1 MTDGPVTTSGE
12 VRAYSGGDEGS
23 GGEGGRVAGRGV
35 EGSDVEGRLVDLEG
49 ERFYRIGHYDLM
61 DPFFMSVVSDSDH
74 WMFLSST
81 GALTAGRRDPDNALF
96 PYYTDD
102 RIHDASETTG
112 AVSLVRVVRDG
123 RTMLWEPFSTRQQ
136 GLYRTERALYKSV
149 YGNRVLFEETNHDL
163 DLVFRYSWSNSDA
176 YGFVRQSEIRNTSH
190 TSVWVEFLDG
200 IRNVLPSGVSRRFQ
214 LEFSTLVDG
223 YKRTETAEDTGL
235 ALYRLSSIPVDTAE
249 PSEALRVNV
258 AWTTGLA
265 SAAGPVS
272 TTVLLSEIQLDAF
285 RAGATVAAETD
296 IRGRRG
302 AYLISAS
309 LELPAGESADWLIVA
324 EVELD
329 ASRVRALMR
338 DVATIGVKARVLGD
352 VARGTANLVRIVGET
367 DGLQS
372 TADEPSVWRHFA
384 NTLFNAMRGGIP
396 DHGYVVSRDDLRAY
410 LSKTNAP
417 VDARH
422 AAFLEALPA
431 SLSRDELIE
440 QVAAVGDID
449 LERLAAEY
457 LPLSFSR
464 RHGDPSRPWNSFSI
478 RLKDAQGQPTLNY
491 QGNWRDIFQNWEAL
505 ALSYPDFV
513 EAMLFKFADSSTIDG
528 YNPYRVLREGYE
540 WEELDVED
548 DWANIGYW
556 GDHQVIYLLRLL
568 EVADRYRPGSLTP
581 LLTRKVFT
589 FADVP
594 YRIRPYEDLLRDPR
608 DTIDFDDDVNAAA
621 LERAARIGSDGK
633 AVLSADGD
641 LLRANLTEK
650 LLIVALSKLSNFVP
664 GGGIWM
670 NTQRPEWNDANNAL
684 VGNGVSMVT
693 LYYVRRY
700 LNFLDEQCAASGLD
714 EVEIS
719 ASVAQFVRVVA
730 KAFDDHADLA
740 KGAISDRDRKALLD
754 RLGAAGS
761 AYRATA
767 YDPPSRGAGATVA
780 MSEIRGFIEGALRH
794 ADHTIAI
801 NRRDDGLYHS
811 YNIMLVS
818 NDGIAVRHLTEMLE
832 GQVAVLSCGLL
843 EAGEVADLLDALRA
857 SELYRADQNSY
868 ILYPDHELPH
878 FLEKNTLSADDV
890 ASSETLTA
898 MLERG
903 DTRIVASDVDGG
915 VHFNAEFRNASYLQ
929 EALTALGEADGV
941 ALDADERARIVDLYE
956 AVFSHASFTGRS
968 GTFYKYEG
976 LGSIYWHMV
985 SKLLLAVGEVRLS
998 ALEAGVDAAVIARL
1012 DRHYSQIR
1020 EGIGVHKSPAE
1031 YGAVP
1036 TDPYSHT
1043 PSFSGVQQPGMTGQ
1057 VKEDLITRASEMGV
1071 VVAEGAI
1078 RFEPRIVRAEEFLD
1092 ASSTLT
1098 YIGLDGAPQ
1107 SLALDAG
1114 TMGFTL
1120 CQVPV
1125 VLHRGGTSGIEVACG
1140 GETDRVEGLS
1150 LGRADSSAIF
1160 DRTGRI
1166 SRLDVSLGLAD

>member
-1 MTDGPVTTSGE
+1 MKDELATN
-12 VRAYSGGDEGS
+12 GGAADA
-23 GGEGGRVAGRGV
+23 RQD
-35 EGSDVEGRLVDLEG
+35 DVDGRLVDLAG
-49 ERFYRIGHYDLM
+49 ERYYRIGHYDRM

-81 GALTAGRRDPDNALF
+81 GGLTAGRREPDNALF

-112 AVSLVRVVRDG
+112 SVSLLRVIRDG
-123 RTMLWEPFSTRQQ
+123 QTMLWEPFSARQQ
-136 GLYRTERALYKSV
+136 GAYRTERALYKSV

-163 DLVFRYSWSNSDA
+163 GLVFRYSWSNSEA
-176 YGFVRQSEIRNTSH
+176 YGFVRHAELHNISDTGASDAPVTVEI
-190 TSVWVEFLDG
+190 LDG
-200 IRNVLPSGVSRRFQ
+200 IRNVLPSGISRRFQ

-223 YKRTETAEDTGL
+223 YKRTETAEGTGL
-235 ALYRLSSIPVDTAE
+235 ALYRLSSVPVDTAE

-258 AWTTGLA
+258 AWTAGLE
-265 SAAGPVS
+265 SPM
-272 TTVLLSEIQLDAF
+272 VLLSEIQCDAF
-285 RAGATVAAETD
+285 REGAAVTAETD

-302 AYLISAS
+302 AYLVSAS
-309 LELPAGESADWLIVA
+309 LNLAPGESSDWLVVA
-324 EVELD
+324 EVEQD

-338 DVATIGVKARVLGD
+338 DVAAPGVKDRVLAD
-352 VARGTANLVRIVGET
+352 VASGTARLVRIVGET
-367 DGLQS
+367 DGLQA
-372 TADEPSVWRHFA
+372 TADQPSVWRHFA

-396 DHGYVVSRDDLRAY
+396 DHGYLVSRDDVRAY
-410 LSKTNAP
+410 LAKTNSP
-417 VDARH
+417 VGARH
-422 AAFLEALPA
+422 ADFLDALPA
-431 SLSRDELIE
+431 SLLRDDLMER
-440 QVAAVGDID
+440 VAAVGDID

-478 RLKDAQGQPTLNY
+478 RLKDDSGKPMLNY

-513 EAMLFKFADSSTIDG
+513 EAMLFKFADSSTLDG

-540 WEELDVED
+540 WEMLDVED

-568 EVADRYRPGSLTP
+568 EVADRHRPGSLIP

-608 DTIDFDDDVNAAA
+608 DTIDFDQSVNDAA
-621 LERAARIGSDGK
+621 LERTGRIGSDGK
-633 AVLSADGD
+633 AVLGADGE
-641 LLRANLTEK
+641 LLRANLAEK

-693 LYYVRRY
+693 LCYVRRY
-700 LNFLDEQCAASGLD
+700 LQFLDDQFVAAGLDGVEVSAPVDVFLRAVAAAFADHAGLASGT
-714 EVEIS
+714 
-719 ASVAQFVRVVA
+719 
-730 KAFDDHADLA
+730 
-740 KGAISDRDRKALLD
+740 ISDTDRKALLD
-754 RLGAAGS
+754 SLGAAGT
-761 AYRATA
+761 AYRASVFDAT
-767 YDPPSRGAGATVA
+767 RGGAPTTVA
-780 MSEIRGFIEGALRH
+780 MAEVRAFIEGSLRH
-794 ADHTIAI
+794 ADHTIEI

-811 YNIMLVS
+811 YNIMQVS
-818 NDGIAVRHLTEMLE
+818 GDGITVSHLNEMLE

-843 EAGEVADLLDALRA
+843 DAAEVADLLDALRA
-857 SELYRADQNSY
+857 SALYRADQNSY
-868 ILYPDHELPH
+868 ILYPDRELPH
-878 FLEKNTLSADDV
+878 FLEKNVVPASDV
-890 ASSETLTA
+890 ASSSLLTT

-915 VHFNAEFRNASYLQ
+915 VHFNAAFHNASFLD
-929 EALTALGEADGV
+929 EALTALGDGDYGALV
-941 ALDADERARIVDLYE
+941 AEDHASILDLYE
-956 AVFSHASFTGRS
+956 AVFEHASFTGRS

-985 SKLLLAVGEVRLS
+985 SKLLLAVDEARLS
-998 ALEAGVDAAVIARL
+998 AIQSGASADLVERL
-1012 DRHYSQIR
+1012 QQHYEQIR
-1020 EGIGVHKSPAE
+1020 AGIGVHKSPAE

-1071 VVAEGAI
+1071 VVEGGVI
-1078 RFEPRIVRAEEFLD
+1078 GFEPRIVRTQEFLEEPS
-1092 ASSTLT
+1092 ALT
-1098 YIGLDGAPQ
+1098 YVGLDGD
-1107 SLALDAG
+1107 LETIVLDPG

-1120 CQVPV
+1120 CQVPI
-1125 VLHRGGTSGIEVACG
+1125 VLHRGGKSGIIVTRG
-1140 GETDRVEGLS
+1140 DETEILEGLS
-1150 LGRADSSAIF
+1150 LNQADSAAVF
-1160 DRTGRI
+1160 QRTGLI
-1166 SRLDVSLGLAD
+1166 SRLDVSLGLVD

>member
-1 MTDGPVTTSGE
+1 MTDGITTP
-12 VRAYSGGDEGS
+12 SGGS
-23 GGEGGRVAGRGV
+23 GARND
-35 EGSDVEGRLVDLEG
+35 DVDGRLVDLAG
-49 ERFYRIGHYDLM
+49 ERYYRIGHYDHM

-81 GALTAGRRDPDNALF
+81 GGLTAGRREPDNALF

-102 RIHDASETTG
+102 RIHDAGETTG
-112 AVSLVRVVRDG
+112 AISLLRVTREG
-123 RTMLWEPFSTRQQ
+123 ATALWEPFSTRQQ
-136 GLYRTERALYKSV
+136 GLYGIERALYKSV

-163 DLVFRYSWSNSDA
+163 GLVFRYSWSNSDT
-176 YGFVRQSEIRNTSH
+176 YGFVRQSEMVNISGTAV
-190 TSVWVEFLDG
+190 SVEILDG
-200 IRNVLPSGVSRRFQ
+200 IRNVLPSGVGRRFQ

-223 YKRTETAEDTGL
+223 YKRTETAEGTDL
-235 ALYRLSSIPVDTAE
+235 ALFRLSSVPVDTAE

-258 AWTTGLA
+258 AWTAGLE
-265 SAAGPVS
+265 SAK
-272 TTVLLSEIQLDAF
+272 VLLSEIQCEAF
-285 RAGATVAAETD
+285 RAGAVVAAETD

-302 AYLISAS
+302 AYLVSHTIA
-309 LELPAGESADWLIVA
+309 LAPEASADWLVVA
-324 EVELD
+324 EVEQD
-329 ASRVRALMR
+329 ATRVRALMR
-338 DVATIGVKARVLGD
+338 DLAVPGIKDRVLAD

-396 DHGYVVSRDDLRAY
+396 EHGYVISRDDLRAY

-417 VDARH
+417 VAARH
-422 AAFLEALPA
+422 AAFLDSLPA
-431 SLSRDELIE
+431 SLVRDDLVES
-440 QVAAVGDID
+440 VATVGDID

-464 RHGDPSRPWNSFSI
+464 RHGDPSRPWNTFSI
-478 RLKDAQGQPTLNY
+478 QLKDDQGEPMLNY

-513 EAMLFKFADSSTIDG
+513 EAMLFKFADSSTVDG
-528 YNPYRVLREGYE
+528 HNPYRVLREGFE
-540 WEELDVED
+540 WELLDPDD

-568 EVADRYRPGSLTP
+568 EVAERYRPGSLTP

-608 DTIDFDDDVNAAA
+608 NTIDFDDAVNAAA
-621 LERAARIGSDGK
+621 LERASRIGSDGK
-633 AVLSADGD
+633 AALDADGE

-650 LLIVALSKLSNFVP
+650 LLIVVLSKLSNFVP
-664 GGGIWM
+664 GVGIWM
-670 NTQRPEWNDANNAL
+670 NTMRPEWNDANNAL

-693 LYYVRRY
+693 LSYVRRY
-700 LNFLDEQCAASGLD
+700 LAFLDAQFDSSGLD

-719 ASVAQFVRVVA
+719 APVAEFLRAVTR
-730 KAFDDHADLA
+730 AFEDHADLTE
-740 KGAISDRDRKALLD
+740 GAISDGRRKKLLD
-754 RLGAAGS
+754 QLGAAGT
-761 AYRATA
+761 AYRARA
-767 YDPPSRGAGATVA
+767 YDEAQRGPAATVVV
-780 MSEIRGFIEGALRH
+780 SEIRGFIAAALGH
-794 ADHTIAI
+794 VDHSIAA

-811 YNIMLVS
+811 YNIMLAKPE
-818 NDGIAVRHLTEMLE
+818 GIAVRRLSEMLE

-843 EAGEVADLLDALRA
+843 GTAEIADLLDALRS
-857 SELYRADQNSY
+857 SELFRADQNSY

-878 FLEKNTLSADDV
+878 FLEKNVVPADEVANSAL
-890 ASSETLTA
+890 LTG
-898 MLERG
+898 MIDRG
-903 DTRIVASDVDGG
+903 DTRIVARDVEGG
-915 VHFNAEFRNASYLQ
+915 VHFNAAFRNGGHLD
-929 EALTALGEADGV
+929 EALTALGDGEHGPLTV
-941 ALDADERARIVDLYE
+941 AERARVLDLYE
-956 AVFSHASFTGRS
+956 EVFQHASFTGRS

-985 SKLLLAVGEVRLS
+985 SKLLLAVDE
-998 ALEAGVDAAVIARL
+998 ARL
-1012 DRHYSQIR
+1012 NAIRSGASAADIERLERHYEQIR
-1020 EGIGVHKSPAE
+1020 DGIGVHKSPAE

-1071 VVAEGAI
+1071 VVTVGEI
-1078 RFEPRIVRAEEFLD
+1078 HFEPRIVRSQEFLE
-1092 ASSTLT
+1092 SPSTLNF
-1098 YIGLDGAPQ
+1098 IGLDGEPA

-1125 VLHRGGTSGIEVACG
+1125 VLHRGGTPGIVVTRDGVAG
-1140 GETDRVEGLS
+1140 STEGLS
-1150 LGRADSSAIF
+1150 LDLADSVAIF

-1166 SRLDVSLGLAD
+1166 SRLDVTLGLAD

>member
-1 MTDGPVTTSGE
+1 MTDPLVTTSHVAG
-12 VRAYSGGDEGS
+12 VHRGDA
-23 GGEGGRVAGRGV
+23 EGG
-35 EGSDVEGRLVDLEG
+35 LVDLAG
-49 ERFYRIGHYDLM
+49 ERFYRIGHYDRM
-61 DPFFMSVVSDSDH
+61 PPFFMSVVSDSDH

-81 GALTAGRRDPDNALF
+81 GGLTAGRRDPDNALF

-102 RIHDASETTG
+102 RIQDSSETTG
-112 AVSLVRVVRDG
+112 SVTLLRVTRNG
-123 RTMLWEPFSTRQQ
+123 HTSLWEPFSTRQQ
-136 GLYRTERALYKSV
+136 GLYRVERALFKSV
-149 YGNRVLFEETNHDL
+149 YGNRVLFEESNL
-163 DLVFRYSWSNSDA
+163 DLGVVFRYSWSNSDA
-176 YGFVRQSEIRNTSH
+176 YGFVRQSEILNTAGGDVSIE
-190 TSVWVEFLDG
+190 VLDG
-200 IRNVLPSGVSRRFQ
+200 IRNVLPSGVTRRFQ

-223 YKRTETAEDTGL
+223 YKRTETADGTDL
-235 ALYRLSSIPVDTAE
+235 ALFRLSSIPVDTAE

-265 SAAGPVS
+265 AP
-272 TTVLLSEIQLDAF
+272 TILLSEIQLDAF
-285 RAGATVAAETD
+285 RSGATVTAETD

-302 AYLISAS
+302 AYLVSAS
-309 LELPAGESADWLIVA
+309 FDLASTEKAEWLLVA

-329 ASRVRALMR
+329 ASKVRALMR
-338 DVATIGVKARVLGD
+338 DVAAPGVGTRVRDD

-367 DGLQS
+367 DGLQA

-396 DHGYVVSRDDLRAY
+396 DEGYVVSRDDLRAY
-410 LSKTNAP
+410 LAKTNAP
-417 VDARH
+417 VGARH
-422 AAFLEALPA
+422 EAFLDSLPA
-431 SLSRDELIE
+431 TLVRDDLVAR
-440 QVAAVGDID
+440 VAAVGDID

-478 RLKDAQGQPTLNY
+478 RLKDDQGRPMLNY

-513 EAMLFKFADSSTIDG
+513 EAMLFKFADSSTVDG

-540 WEELDVED
+540 WEVLDVAD

-568 EVADRYRPGSLTP
+568 ELADRYRPGSVAP

-608 DTIDFDDDVNAAA
+608 DTIDFDVAVHDAAM
-621 LERAARIGSDGK
+621 ERAAAIGSDGK
-633 AVLSADGD
+633 AALGPDGD

-650 LLIVALSKLSNFVP
+650 LLVVALSKLSNFVP

-693 LYYVRRY
+693 LCYLRRY
-700 LNFLDEQCAASGLD
+700 LSFLDAQLVTSGLD
-714 EVEIS
+714 EVEVS
-719 ASVAQFVRVVA
+719 AEVAEFARAVA
-730 KAFDDHADLA
+730 KAFESSVEVASGGAAD
-740 KGAISDRDRKALLD
+740 GARKALLD
-754 RLGAAGS
+754 LLGQAGTT
-761 AYRATA
+761 YRARA
-767 YDPPSRGAGATVA
+767 YDSQSRGAAATVPVP
-780 MSEIRGFIEGALRH
+780 EIRALIEGALRH
-794 ADHTIAI
+794 ADHTINS
-801 NRRDDGLYHS
+801 NRREDGLYHS
-811 YNIMLVS
+811 YNIM
-818 NDGIAVRHLTEMLE
+818 IASAQGVEVRHLKVMLE

-843 EAGEVADLLDALRA
+843 GAAEVADLLDALRA
-857 SELYRADQNSY
+857 SELYREDQNSY
-868 ILYPDHELPH
+868 TLYPDHELPH
-878 FLEKNTLSADDV
+878 FLDKNTLSDDDV
-890 ASSETLTA
+890 AGSAFLSE

-903 DTRIVASDVDGG
+903 DHRIVVADVDGG
-915 VHFNAEFRNASYLQ
+915 VHFNAAFRNENYLD
-929 EALTALGEADGV
+929 EALAKLGENDSPSSQEH
-941 ALDADERARIVDLYE
+941 ALILDLYE
-956 AVFSHASFTGRS
+956 RVFEHASFTGRS

-985 SKLLLAVGEVRLS
+985 SKLLLAVDEARAS
-998 ALEAGVDAAVIARL
+998 AIGAGAEADVVARL
-1012 DRHYSQIR
+1012 ARHYEDIR
-1020 EGIGVHKSPAE
+1020 DGIGVHKSPAE

-1071 VVAEGAI
+1071 VVAAGSI
-1078 RFEPRIVRAEEFLD
+1078 RFEPRIVRAQEFL
-1092 ASSTLT
+1092 AAPSTLT
-1098 YIGLDGAPQ
+1098 SIGLDGCQ
-1107 SLALDAG
+1107 HVTALDAG
-1114 TMGFTL
+1114 SMGFTL

-1125 VLHRGGTSGIEVACG
+1125 VLHRGGPAGILVTRGAG
-1140 GETDRVEGLS
+1140 TETIHGLELS
-1150 LGRADSSAIF
+1150 AADSSAIF
-1160 DRTGRI
+1160 DRTGQI

>member
-1 MTDGPVTTSGE
+1 MKDELATTLNSEIAPNGE
-12 VRAYSGGDEGS
+12 VDGS
-23 GGEGGRVAGRGV
+23 
-35 EGSDVEGRLVDLEG
+35 LVFLAG
-49 ERFYRIGHYDLM
+49 ERYYRIGHYDRM

-74 WMFLSST
+74 WMFLST
-81 GALTAGRRDPDNALF
+81 NGGLTAGRRDPDNALF

-102 RIHDASETTG
+102 RIHDSSETTG
-112 AVSLVRVVRDG
+112 SISMVRATRDG
-123 RTMLWEPFSTRQQ
+123 RISLWEPFTTRQE

-163 DLVFRYSWSNSDA
+163 GLVFRYSWSNSDA
-176 YGFVRQSEIRNTSH
+176 YGFVRQSEVRNVSD
-190 TSVWVEFLDG
+190 SAVDIEVLDG

-223 YKRTETAEDTGL
+223 YKRTETAEDTSL
-235 ALYRLSSIPVDTAE
+235 ALYRLSSIPTDTAV

-258 AWTTGLA
+258 AWATGLD
-265 SAAGPVS
+265 SA
-272 TTVLLSEIQLDAF
+272 TVLLSEIQCDAF
-285 RAGATVAAETD
+285 RAGAAVTAEAD

-302 AYLISAS
+302 AYLVSAS
-309 LELPAGESADWLIVA
+309 FALAAGETVDWLVVA
-324 EVELD
+324 EVEQD
-329 ASRVRALMR
+329 ASGVRALMR
-338 DVATIGVKARVLGD
+338 DVAVPGIKDRVLAD
-352 VARGTANLVRIVGET
+352 VASGTAKLVRIVGET
-367 DGLQS
+367 DGLQA

-384 NTLFNAMRGGIP
+384 NTLFNAMRGGLP
-396 DHGYVVSRDDLRAY
+396 DHGYLVSRDDLRAY
-410 LSKTNAP
+410 LAKTNAP
-417 VDARH
+417 VGARH
-422 AAFLEALPA
+422 ADFLDALPA
-431 SLSRDELIE
+431 TLLRSDLVER
-440 QVAAVGDID
+440 VAAVGDVD

-478 RLKDAQGQPTLNY
+478 RLKDDQGLPMLNY

-540 WEELDVED
+540 WEMLDVDD

-568 EVADRYRPGSLTP
+568 EVADRHRPGSLVP

-608 DTIDFDDDVNAAA
+608 DTIDFDQAVNDAAM
-621 LERAARIGSDGK
+621 ERAGRIGSDGK
-633 AVLSADGD
+633 AVVDADGA
-641 LLRANLTEK
+641 LLRANLAEK

-693 LYYVRRY
+693 LCYLRRY
-700 LNFLDEQCAASGLD
+700 LAFVDEQFAHSALE
-714 EVEIS
+714 EVEMS
-719 ASVAQFVRVVA
+719 ASVAASMRA
-730 KAFDDHADLA
+730 IAAAFDDHSDLA
-740 KGAISDRDRKALLD
+740 SGAVSDGDRKTLLD
-754 RLGAAGS
+754 RLGAAGT
-761 AYRATA
+761 AYRASA
-767 YDPPSRGAGATVA
+767 YDQTSRGVSTTV
-780 MSEIRGFIEGALRH
+780 SIGEIRAFIEGSLHH
-794 ADHTIAI
+794 ADNTIAT

-811 YNIMLVS
+811 YNIIRVS
-818 NDGIAVRHLTEMLE
+818 DDAVAVKHLSEMLE

-843 EAGEVADLLDALRA
+843 GATEVADLLDALRTSA
-857 SELYRADQNSY
+857 LYRADQNSY
-868 ILYPDHELPH
+868 ILYPDRELPH
-878 FLEKNTLSADDV
+878 FLEKNLISDDDAAASGLLS
-890 ASSETLTA
+890 A
-898 MLERG
+898 MLEKG
-903 DTRIVASDVDGG
+903 DTRIVARDVDGG
-915 VHFNAEFRNASYLQ
+915 IHFNPAFRNAAYVG
-929 EALTALGEADGV
+929 EALTALGEGEYGSLVAD
-941 ALDADERARIVDLYE
+941 DRARILDTYE
-956 AVFSHASFTGRS
+956 AVFEHASFTGRS

-985 SKLLLAVGEVRLS
+985 SKLLLAVD
-998 ALEAGVDAAVIARL
+998 EARQRAIQTGASAAVVERL
-1012 DRHYSQIR
+1012 ERHYDQIR
-1020 EGIGVHKSPAE
+1020 DGIGVHKSPAE

-1071 VVAEGAI
+1071 VVEDGAV
-1078 RFEPRIVRAEEFLD
+1078 RFEPRLVRAQEFLD
-1092 ASSTLT
+1092 APAVLT
-1098 YIGLDGAPQ
+1098 YVGLDGEFADV
-1107 SLALDAG
+1107 ALQAG

-1125 VLHRGGTSGIEVACG
+1125 VLHRDGTAGIVVTRGDEQN
-1140 GETDRVEGLS
+1140 RVEGLG
-1150 LGRADSSAIF
+1150 LDLTDSAEMF
-1160 DRTGRI
+1160 QRTGSI
-1166 SRLDVSLGLAD
+1166 SRLDVFLGLAG

>member
-1 MTDGPVTTSGE
+1 MTDGLVTTSDEEGA
-12 VRAYSGGDEGS
+12 RGD
-23 GGEGGRVAGRGV
+23 
-35 EGSDVEGRLVDLEG
+35 DVEGRLVDLAG
-49 ERFYRIGHYDLM
+49 ERFYRIGHYDRM
-61 DPFFMSVVSDSDH
+61 SPFFMSVVSDSDH
-74 WMFLSST
+74 WMFLSSN
-81 GALTAGRRDPDNALF
+81 GGLTAGRRDPDNALF

-112 AVSLVRVVRDG
+112 SISVLRVTRGG

-136 GLYRTERALYKSV
+136 GLYRSERALYKSV

-163 DLVFRYSWSNSDA
+163 GLVFRYSWSNSDA
-176 YGFVRQSEIRNTSH
+176 YGFVRQSEILNTAK
-190 TSVWVEFLDG
+190 TDASVELLDG
-200 IRNVLPSGVSRRFQ
+200 IRNILPSGISRRFQ

-223 YKRTETAEDTGL
+223 YKRTETADGTDL

-265 SAAGPVS
+265 SAK
-272 TTVLLSEIQLDAF
+272 VLLSEIQVDAF
-285 RAGATVAAETD
+285 RQGASVTAETD

-302 AYLISAS
+302 AYLVSGS
-309 LELPAGESADWLIVA
+309 LELAPGESADWLVVA

-329 ASRVRALMR
+329 ASRVRSLMR
-338 DVATIGVKARVLGD
+338 DVAAPGVKDRVLAD
-352 VARGTANLVRIVGET
+352 VKRGTANLVRIVGET
-367 DGLQS
+367 DGLQA

-396 DHGYVVSRDDLRAY
+396 AHGYVVSRDDLRAY
-410 LSKTNAP
+410 LAKTNAP
-417 VDARH
+417 VGVRH
-422 AAFLEALPA
+422 TGFLDALPA
-431 SLSRDELIE
+431 SLTRDDLMER
-440 QVAAVGDID
+440 VAGVGDVD

-478 RLKDAQGQPTLNY
+478 RLKDAQGQPMLNY

-513 EAMLFKFADSSTIDG
+513 EAMLFKFADSSTVDG

-540 WEELDVED
+540 WEVMNPADE
-548 DWANIGYW
+548 WSNIGYW

-594 YRIRPYEDLLRDPR
+594 YRILPYEDLLRDPR
-608 DTIDFDDDVNAAA
+608 DTIDFDQAVNDAAMA
-621 LERAARIGSDGK
+621 RAERIGSDGK
-633 AVLSADGD
+633 AVLGADGD

-693 LYYVRRY
+693 LCHLRRY
-700 LNFLDEQCAASGLD
+700 LAFLDEQFAASGLD

-719 ASVAQFVRVVA
+719 APVARFLRAVA
-730 KAFDDHADLA
+730 AAFEDHADLA
-740 KGAISDRDRKALLD
+740 NGSHAAGAISDGGRKALLD
-754 RLGAAGS
+754 RLGAAGT
-761 AYRATA
+761 AHRASA
-767 YDPPSRGAGATVA
+767 YDPASRGVDAMVA
-780 MSEIRGFIEGALRH
+780 VVEIRGFIEVALRH
-794 ADHTIAI
+794 ADHTIAT
-801 NRRDDGLYHS
+801 NRREDGLYHS
-811 YNIMLVS
+811 YNIMRVS
-818 NDGIAVRHLTEMLE
+818 DDGIAITHLKEMLE

-843 EAGEVADLLDALRA
+843 KAGEVAELLDALRS

-868 ILYPDHELPH
+868 TLYPDHELPH
-878 FLEKNTLSADDV
+878 FLEKNTLRAEELAASALL
-890 ASSETLTA
+890 SA

-903 DTRIVASDVDGG
+903 DSRIVSRDVDGD
-915 VHFNAEFRNASYLQ
+915 VHFNAAFRNAEFLR
-929 EALTALGEADGV
+929 EALAALGSDGDCDGDGDGEYGSLV
-941 ALDADERARIVDLYE
+941 TEERAQVLDIYE
-956 AVFSHASFTGRS
+956 AVFQHASFTGRS

-985 SKLLLAVGEVRLS
+985 SKLLLAVDE
-998 ALEAGVDAAVIARL
+998 ARL
-1012 DRHYSQIR
+1012 GALQAGAGAAAMERLEVHYGQIR
-1020 EGIGVHKSPAE
+1020 EGIGVHKSPSE

-1057 VKEDLITRASEMGV
+1057 VKEDLITRASEMGI
-1071 VVAEGAI
+1071 VVADGMV
-1078 RFEPRIVRAEEFLD
+1078 RFEPRVVRVEEFLD
-1092 ASSTLT
+1092 APSSLA
-1098 YIGLDGAPQ
+1098 YVGLDGENRTV
-1107 SLALDAG
+1107 ALEAG

-1125 VLHRGGTSGIEVACG
+1125 VLHRGGAAGILVTLG
-1140 GETDRVEGLS
+1140 DDTNSVDGLS
-1150 LGRADSSAIF
+1150 LDRADSAAIF
-1160 DRTGRI
+1160 DRTGLI

>member
-1 MTDGPVTTSGE
+1 MTDVSTTPSGE
-12 VRAYSGGDEGS
+12 SGARDNGVD
-23 GGEGGRVAGRGV
+23 GG
-35 EGSDVEGRLVDLEG
+35 LVDLAG
-49 ERFYRIGHYDLM
+49 ERYYRIGHYDHM

-81 GALTAGRRDPDNALF
+81 GGLTAGRRDPDNTLF

-102 RIHDASETTG
+102 RIHDAAETTG
-112 AVSLVRVVRDG
+112 SVSLLRVTRDD

-136 GLYRTERALYKSV
+136 GLYSTERALYKSV
-149 YGNRVLFEETNHDL
+149 HGNKVLFEETNHDL
-163 DLVFRYSWSNSDA
+163 GLVFRYSWSNSDA
-176 YGFVRQSEIRNTSH
+176 YGFVRRSEIVNTAD
-190 TSVWVEFLDG
+190 TVASVEILDG

-223 YKRTETAEDTGL
+223 YKRTETAEDTDI
-235 ALYRLSSIPVDTAE
+235 ALFRLSSIPVDTAE

-258 AWTTGLA
+258 AWTPGLA
-265 SAAGPVS
+265 SAAGPVP
-272 TTVLLSEIQLDAF
+272 TTVLLSEIQMNAF
-285 RAGATVAAETD
+285 RSGESVTAERD

-302 AYLISAS
+302 AYLISGSIVLA
-309 LELPAGESADWLIVA
+309 AGEQADWIVVA

-329 ASRVRALMR
+329 ASRVRALMK
-338 DVATIGVKARVLGD
+338 DVAAPGIKARVLDD

-367 DGLQS
+367 DGLQA

-396 DHGYVVSRDDLRAY
+396 DHGYVISRDDLRAY
-410 LSKTNAP
+410 LSKTNSP
-417 VDARH
+417 VGARH

-431 SLSRDELIE
+431 SLLRDDLIDR
-440 QVAAVGDID
+440 VAAVGDID

-478 RLKDAQGQPTLNY
+478 RLKGADGQPMLNY

-513 EAMLFKFADSSTIDG
+513 EAMLFKFADSSTVDG

-568 EVADRYRPGSLTP
+568 EVADRYRPGSLIP

-608 DTIDFDDDVNAAA
+608 DTIDFDQHVNDAAM
-621 LERAARIGSDGK
+621 ERAAHIGSDGK
-633 AVLSADGD
+633 AALGADGD

-650 LLIVALSKLSNFVP
+650 LLIVVLSKLSNFVP

-693 LYYVRRY
+693 LDYVRRY
-700 LNFLDEQCAASGLD
+700 LAFLDAQCAASGLKD
-714 EVEIS
+714 VEIS
-719 ASVAQFVRVVA
+719 AAVAEFVRGVA
-730 KAFDDHADLA
+730 KAFDDHVGLA
-740 KGAISDRDRKALLD
+740 QGSISDRDRKALLD
-754 RLGAAGS
+754 ALGAAGT
-761 AYRATA
+761 AYRASA
-767 YDPPSRGAGATVA
+767 YDATSRGAGATVS
-780 MSEIRGFIEGALRH
+780 MSEIRSFIASALRH
-794 ADHTIAI
+794 ADHTIAM
-801 NRRDDGLYHS
+801 NRRTDGLYHS
-811 YNIMLVS
+811 YNIMLAS
-818 NDGIAVRHLTEMLE
+818 DDGVAVRHLTEMLE

-843 EAGEVADLLDALRA
+843 GAEEVADLLDALRS

-878 FLEKNTLSADDV
+878 FLEKNTLSAVDV
-890 ASSETLTA
+890 AGSEVLTA

-903 DTRIVASDVDGG
+903 DTRIIVGDVEGG
-915 VHFNAEFRNASYLQ
+915 VHFNAGFQNASDLG
-929 EALTALGEADGV
+929 EALTALSEGDEG
-941 ALDADERARIVDLYE
+941 ALAAGERARILDVYE

-985 SKLLLAVGEVRLS
+985 SKLLLAVDEARLS
-998 ALEAGVDAAVIARL
+998 AIEKGVDAAVIARL
-1012 DRHYSQIR
+1012 DRHYSDIR

-1043 PSFSGVQQPGMTGQ
+1043 PGFSGVQQPGMTGQ

-1071 VVAEGAI
+1071 VIADGAI

-1092 ASSTLT
+1092 GPATLT
-1098 YIGLDGAPQ
+1098 HVGLDGELDT
-1107 SLALDAG
+1107 LALDAG

-1125 VLHRGGTSGIEVACG
+1125 VLHRGGTPGIVLTRNGAPE
-1140 GETDRVEGLS
+1140 RIEGLR
-1150 LGRADSSAIF
+1150 LGREDSSAIF
-1160 DRTGRI
+1160 DRMGLI
-1166 SRLDVSLGLAD
+1166 SRVDVSLGLAD

>member
-1 MTDGPVTTSGE
+1 MTDGLSSTSG
-12 VRAYSGGDEGS
+12 
-23 GGEGGRVAGRGV
+23 VAGARDV
-35 EGSDVEGRLVDLEG
+35 DGSLVDLAG
-49 ERFYRIGHYDLM
+49 ERYYRIGHFDHM

-81 GALTAGRRDPDNALF
+81 GGLTAGRRDPDNALF

-102 RIHDASETTG
+102 RIHDAGETTG
-112 AVSLVRVVRDG
+112 SVSLLRVTRDDK
-123 RTMLWEPFSTRQQ
+123 TLVWEPFSTRQQ

-149 YGNRVLFEETNHDL
+149 YGNRVLFEESNYDL
-163 DLVFRYSWSNSDA
+163 GLVFRYSWSNSEA
-176 YGFVRQSEIRNTSH
+176 YGFVRQSEILNTAA
-190 TSVWVEFLDG
+190 TAVSVEILDG
-200 IRNVLPSGVSRRFQ
+200 IRNVLPSGVGRRFQ

-223 YKRTETAEDTGL
+223 YKRAETAEGTDL
-235 ALYRLSSIPVDTAE
+235 AQFRLSAIPVDTAE

-265 SAAGPVS
+265 SA
-272 TTVLLSEIQLDAF
+272 TVLLSEIQCDAF
-285 RAGATVAAETD
+285 RTGAAVTAESD

-302 AYLISAS
+302 AYLVSDAITLAPDASA
-309 LELPAGESADWLIVA
+309 EWLVVA

-329 ASRVRALMR
+329 ASRVRALMQ
-338 DVATIGVKARVLGD
+338 DLAAPGVKDRVLAD

-417 VDARH
+417 VGARH
-422 AAFLEALPA
+422 AAFLEGLP
-431 SLSRDELIE
+431 SSMVRDDLIAR
-440 QVAAVGDID
+440 VAAVGDID

-478 RLKDAQGQPTLNY
+478 RLKDAQGQPMLNY

-505 ALSYPDFV
+505 SLSYPDFV
-513 EAMLFKFADSSTIDG
+513 EAMLFKFADSSTVDG
-528 YNPYRVLREGYE
+528 HNPYRVLREGFE
-540 WEELDVED
+540 WELLDVDD

-568 EVADRYRPGSLTP
+568 EVAERYRPGSLTP

-594 YRIRPYEDLLRDPR
+594 YRIRPYDDLLRDPR
-608 DTIDFDDDVNAAA
+608 DTIDFDQVVNDAA
-621 LERAARIGSDGK
+621 LERADRIGSDGK
-633 AVLSADGD
+633 AALGADGD

-650 LLIVALSKLSNFVP
+650 LLIVVLSKLSNFVP
-664 GGGIWM
+664 GAGIWM

-700 LNFLDEQCAASGLD
+700 LAFLDARFDDSGLD

-719 ASVAQFVRVVA
+719 APVAQFLREVA
-730 KAFDDHADLA
+730 AAFEDRADLA
-740 KGAISDRDRKALLD
+740 RASISDSDRKALLD
-754 RLGAAGS
+754 RLGAAGT
-761 AYRATA
+761 AYRAGA
-767 YDPPSRGAGATVA
+767 YDQAVRGVETTVGVP
-780 MSEIRGFIEGALRH
+780 EIRAFIAGALRH
-794 ADHTIAI
+794 VDHAIAA

-811 YNIMLVS
+811 YNIMLADG
-818 NDGIAVRHLTEMLE
+818 DGIAVARLSEMLE

-843 EAGEVADLLDALRA
+843 GAGEVADLLDALRS

-868 ILYPDHELPH
+868 ILYPDHVLPH
-878 FLEKNTLSADDV
+878 FLEKNVLPADSV
-890 ASSETLTA
+890 AKSVLLTE

-903 DTRIVASDVDGG
+903 DTRIVVSDVDGD
-915 VHFNAEFRNASYLQ
+915 VHFNADFRNSNFLD
-929 EALTALGEADGV
+929 EALTALGDGDYGSLV
-941 ALDADERARIVDLYE
+941 AEDSARVLDLYE
-956 AVFSHASFTGRS
+956 AVFQHASFTGRS

-985 SKLLLAVGEVRLS
+985 SKLLLAVDEVRLS

-1012 DRHYSQIR
+1012 DSHYLQIR
-1020 EGIGVHKSPAE
+1020 EGIGVHKSPAD

-1071 VVAEGAI
+1071 VVAHGTI
-1078 RFEPRIVRAEEFLD
+1078 RFEPRIVRAEEFLEEP
-1092 ASSTLT
+1092 STLSC
-1098 YIGLDGAPQ
+1098 IGLGGGLQD
-1107 SLALDAG
+1107 LALDTG

-1125 VLHRGGTSGIEVACG
+1125 VLHRGGTPGIVLTRDG
-1140 GETDRVEGLS
+1140 GIDRVEGLS
-1150 LGRADSSAIF
+1150 LNVADSSAIF

>member
-1 MTDGPVTTSGE
+1 MTDGLATTAFEAGAPSGA
-12 VRAYSGGDEGS
+12 VD
-23 GGEGGRVAGRGV
+23 
-35 EGSDVEGRLVDLEG
+35 GRLVDLDG
-49 ERFYRIGHYDLM
+49 ERYYRIGRYDRM

-81 GALTAGRRDPDNALF
+81 GGLTAGRRDPDNALF

-112 AVSLVRVVRDG
+112 SISLVRVTRDG
-123 RTMLWEPFSTRQQ
+123 QTTLWEPFSTRQQ
-136 GLYRTERALYKSV
+136 GLFRTERALYKSV
-149 YGNRVLFEETNHDL
+149 YGNRVLFEETNRDL
-163 DLVFRYSWSNSDA
+163 GLVFRYSWSNSDA
-176 YGFVRQSEIRNTSH
+176 YGFVRHPEIRNISD
-190 TSVWVEFLDG
+190 SAVSIEILDG

-223 YKRTETAEDTGL
+223 YKRTETAEGTRL
-235 ALYRLSSIPVDTAE
+235 ALFRLSSIPVDTAE

-258 AWTTGLA
+258 AWATGLD
-265 SAAGPVS
+265 SA
-272 TTVLLSEIQLDAF
+272 TVLLSEIQCDAF
-285 RAGATVAAETD
+285 RSGAGVTAETD

-302 AYLISAS
+302 AYLVSGSFPLA
-309 LELPAGESADWLIVA
+309 AGEGADWIVVA
-324 EVELD
+324 EVEQD

-338 DVATIGVKARVLGD
+338 DVATPGIKDRVLAD
-352 VARGTANLVRIVGET
+352 VASGTARLVRIVGAT
-367 DGLQS
+367 DGLQA

-384 NTLFNAMRGGIP
+384 NALFNAMRGGIP
-396 DHGYVVSRDDLRAY
+396 DHGYLVSRDDLRAY
-410 LSKTNAP
+410 LEKTNAP
-417 VDARH
+417 VGARH
-422 AAFLEALPA
+422 EAFLEALPA
-431 SLSRDELIE
+431 SLPRHDLMAR
-440 QVAAVGDID
+440 VAEAGDID

-478 RLKDAQGQPTLNY
+478 RLKDDQGEPMLNY

-540 WEELDVED
+540 WEVLDLED

-568 EVADRYRPGSLTP
+568 EVADRYRPGSLVP
-581 LLTRKVFT
+581 LLTRKVFS

-608 DTIDFDDDVNAAA
+608 DTIDFDQAVHDAAM
-621 LERAARIGSDGK
+621 ERAESIGSDGK
-633 AVLSADGD
+633 AVVDANGA

-693 LYYVRRY
+693 LCHLRRY
-700 LNFLDEQCAASGLD
+700 LAFMDAQFAASGLD

-719 ASVAQFVRVVA
+719 APVAESVRAVA
-730 KAFDDHADLA
+730 AAFEDHAELA
-740 KGAISDRDRKALLD
+740 EKDASDRDRKALLD
-754 RLGAAGS
+754 RLGSAGA
-761 AYRATA
+761 AYRASA
-767 YDPPSRGAGATVA
+767 YDPTVRGASTTASV
-780 MSEIRGFIEGALRH
+780 SEIRGFIASALLH
-794 ADHTIAI
+794 VDNTIAS

-818 NDGIAVRHLTEMLE
+818 GGGVAVKRLDEMLE

-843 EAGEVADLLDALRA
+843 GAIEVADLLDALRA
-857 SELYRADQNSY
+857 SDLYRADQNSY
-868 ILYPDHELPH
+868 ILYPDRELPH
-878 FLEKNTLSADDV
+878 FLEKNLVPAAQV
-890 ASSETLTA
+890 ASSGLLTA
-898 MLERG
+898 MLDRG
-903 DTRIVASDVDGG
+903 DTRIVAKDVDGG
-915 VHFNAEFRNASYLQ
+915 VHFNPAFRNAHYLS
-929 EALTALGEADGV
+929 EALAALGEDDYGSLASTDNARV
-941 ALDADERARIVDLYE
+941 LDIYE
-956 AVFSHASFTGRS
+956 AVFQHASFTGRS

-985 SKLLLAVGEVRLS
+985 SKLLLAVDEARLG
-998 ALEAGVDAAVIARL
+998 AIHAGVGGDVVDRL
-1012 DRHYSQIR
+1012 DRHYDQIR
-1020 EGIGVHKSPAE
+1020 AGIGVHKSPAE

-1071 VVAEGAI
+1071 IVEDGSV
-1078 RFEPRIVRAEEFLD
+1078 RFEPRMVRTEEFLD
-1092 ASSTLT
+1092 A
-1098 YIGLDGAPQ
+1098 AA
-1107 SLALDAG
+1107 SLAFVGVDGELADVPLEAG
-1114 TMGFTL
+1114 TMGFTV

-1125 VLHRGGTSGIEVACG
+1125 VLHRGGTVGIVVTRG
-1140 GETDRVEGLS
+1140 DGQHRVEGLS
-1150 LGRADSSAIF
+1150 LDAADSARIF
-1160 DRTGRI
+1160 DRTGTV
-1166 SRLDVSLGLAD
+1166 SRLDVFLGLAD

>member
-1 MTDGPVTTSGE
+1 MTDGLANTADEADLPSG
-12 VRAYSGGDEGS
+12 
-23 GGEGGRVAGRGV
+23 
-35 EGSDVEGRLVDLEG
+35 DVDGRLVDLAG
-49 ERFYRIGHYDLM
+49 ERYYRIGHYDRM

-81 GALTAGRRDPDNALF
+81 GGLTAGRRDPDNALF

-112 AVSLVRVVRDG
+112 SISLVRVTRDG
-123 RTMLWEPFSTRQQ
+123 QTTLWEPFTTRQE

-163 DLVFRYSWSNSDA
+163 GLVFRYSWSNSDA
-176 YGFVRQSEIRNTSH
+176 YGFVRQSEVRNIFDSTASI
-190 TSVWVEFLDG
+190 EILDG

-223 YKRTETAEDTGL
+223 YKRTETAEGTGL

-258 AWTTGLA
+258 AWATGLD
-265 SAAGPVS
+265 SA
-272 TTVLLSEIQLDAF
+272 TVLISELQCDAF
-285 RAGATVAAETD
+285 RAGAAVTAETD

-302 AYLISAS
+302 AYLMSAS
-309 LELPAGESADWLIVA
+309 FSLAAGESAGWLMVA
-324 EVELD
+324 EVEQD

-338 DVATIGVKARVLGD
+338 DVATPGIKDRVLAD
-352 VARGTANLVRIVGET
+352 VASGTEKLVRIVGET
-367 DGLQS
+367 DGLQA

-384 NTLFNAMRGGIP
+384 NALFNAMRGGIP
-396 DHGYVVSRDDLRAY
+396 DHGYLVSRDDLRAY
-410 LSKTNAP
+410 LANTNAP
-417 VDARH
+417 VGARH
-422 AAFLEALPA
+422 AAFLDALPT
-431 SLSRDELIE
+431 SLLRHDLMAR
-440 QVAAVGDID
+440 VAEEGDVD

-478 RLKDAQGQPTLNY
+478 RLKDDQGQPMLNY

-513 EAMLFKFADSSTIDG
+513 EAMLFKFADSSTVDG

-540 WEELDVED
+540 WEILDLED

-568 EVADRYRPGSLTP
+568 EVADRHRPGSLIP

-608 DTIDFDDDVNAAA
+608 DTIDFDQAVHDAAM
-621 LERAARIGSDGK
+621 ERAGRIGSDGK
-633 AVLSADGD
+633 AVVDADGA

-693 LYYVRRY
+693 LCYLRRY
-700 LNFLDEQCAASGLD
+700 LAFLDTQFAAAGLD

-719 ASVAQFVRVVA
+719 APVAESVRAVA
-730 KAFDDHADLA
+730 KAFEDHAALA
-740 KGAISDRDRKALLD
+740 EGDASDRDRKALLD
-754 RLGAAGS
+754 RLGAAGTT
-761 AYRATA
+761 YRASA
-767 YDPPSRGAGATVA
+767 YDPTTRGVADTVA
-780 MSEIRGFIEGALRH
+780 VAEIRSFIASALRH
-794 ADHTIAI
+794 ADNTIAT
-801 NRRDDGLYHS
+801 NRRDDGLYHA
-811 YNIMLVS
+811 YNIMQVS
-818 NDGIAVRHLTEMLE
+818 GGGVAVTHLAEMLE

-843 EAGEVADLLDALRA
+843 GAGEAADLLDALRA
-857 SELYRADQNSY
+857 SALYRADQNSY
-868 ILYPDHELPH
+868 ILYPDRELPH
-878 FLEKNTLSADDV
+878 FLDKNLVSDEDAATSGL
-890 ASSETLTA
+890 LTA

-903 DTRIVASDVDGG
+903 DTRIVARDIDGG
-915 VHFNAEFRNASYLQ
+915 VHFNPAFRNATYLG
-929 EALTALGEADGV
+929 EALTALGEGDYGSLVADDRAGV
-941 ALDADERARIVDLYE
+941 LDIYE
-956 AVFSHASFTGRS
+956 NVFEHASFTGRS

-985 SKLLLAVGEVRLS
+985 SKLLLAVDEARQGAIRAGASAVVVERL
-998 ALEAGVDAAVIARL
+998 EQ
-1012 DRHYSQIR
+1012 HYDQIR
-1020 EGIGVHKSPAE
+1020 AGIGVHKSPAE

-1071 VVAEGAI
+1071 VVEDGVV
-1078 RFEPRIVRAEEFLD
+1078 RFEPRIVRTEEFLD
-1092 ASSTLT
+1092 APATLT
-1098 YIGLDGAPQ
+1098 YVGLDGEFEDV
-1107 SLALDAG
+1107 ALEAG

-1125 VLHRGGTSGIEVACG
+1125 VLHSGGTAGIVVTRG
-1140 GETDRVEGLS
+1140 DETDRVEGLG
-1150 LGRADSSAIF
+1150 LDQTQSAEIF
-1160 DRTGRI
+1160 QRTGRI

>member
-1 MTDGPVTTSGE
+1 MKDRLVTTSDVGG
-12 VRAYSGGDEGS
+12 VR
-23 GGEGGRVAGRGV
+23 
-35 EGSDVEGRLVDLEG
+35 GSDVEGGLVDLAG
-49 ERFYRIGHYDLM
+49 ERFYRIGHYDRM

-81 GALTAGRRDPDNALF
+81 GGLTAGRREPDNALF

-112 AVSLVRVVRDG
+112 SVTLIRVTREG
-123 RTMLWEPFSTRQQ
+123 HTALWEPFSTRQQ
-136 GLYRTERALYKSV
+136 GVYRLERALYKSV
-149 YGNRVLFEETNHDL
+149 YGNRVLFEETNLDL
-163 DLVFRYSWSNSDA
+163 DVVFRYSWSNSDV
-176 YGFVRQSEIRNTSH
+176 YGFVRQSEILNTSG
-190 TSVWVEFLDG
+190 SNASIEVLDG
-200 IRNVLPSGVSRRFQ
+200 IRNVLPSGVTRRFQ

-223 YKRTETAEDTGL
+223 YKRTEMADATDL
-235 ALYRLSSIPVDTAE
+235 ALFRLSSIPVDTAE

-265 SAAGPVS
+265 SP
-272 TTVLLSEIQLDAF
+272 TVLLSEIQLEAF
-285 RAGATVAAETD
+285 RSGASVTAETD

-302 AYLISAS
+302 AYLVNGAF
-309 LELPAGESADWLIVA
+309 ELAPDEQSEWLLVA

-329 ASRVRALMR
+329 ASRVRALMN
-338 DVATIGVKARVLGD
+338 DVAVPGVGERVLDD

-367 DGLQS
+367 DGLQA

-384 NTLFNAMRGGIP
+384 NTLFNAMRGGLP
-396 DHGYVVSRDDLRAY
+396 DNGYVVSRDDVRAY
-410 LSKTNAP
+410 LAKTNAP
-417 VDARH
+417 VGARH
-422 AAFLEALPA
+422 AAFLDGLPPT
-431 SLSRDELIE
+431 LERDDLVAR
-440 QVAAVGDID
+440 VAAVGDID

-478 RLKDAQGQPTLNY
+478 QLKDDQGRPMLNC

-513 EAMLFKFADSSTIDG
+513 EAMLFKFADSSTVDG

-540 WEELDVED
+540 WEVLDAAD

-568 EVADRYRPGSLTP
+568 EVADRYRPGSLIP

-608 DTIDFDDDVNAAA
+608 DTIDFDVSVHDAAM
-621 LERAARIGSDGK
+621 ERAGRIGSDGK
-633 AVLSADGD
+633 AALCHDGG

-693 LYYVRRY
+693 LCYLRRY
-700 LNFLDEQCAASGLD
+700 LSFLDAQLVKSGLD

-719 ASVAQFVRVVA
+719 AEVADFARAVA
-730 KAFDDHADLA
+730 KACGTSEDLPSG
-740 KGAISDRDRKALLD
+740 GAGDGARKALLD
-754 RLGAAGS
+754 LLGAAGTTYRAS
-761 AYRATA
+761 AYDAQ
-767 YDPPSRGAGATVA
+767 SRGASTTV
-780 MSEIRGFIEGALRH
+780 SVPEIRALIDGALRH
-794 ADHTIAI
+794 ADHTIRS
-801 NRRDDGLYHS
+801 NRRSDGLYHS
-811 YNIMLVS
+811 YNIM
-818 NDGIAVRHLTEMLE
+818 IASAHGVEVRHLNVMLE

-843 EAGEVADLLDALRA
+843 APAEVADLLDALRA
-857 SELYRADQNSY
+857 SELYREDQNSY

-878 FLEKNTLSADDV
+878 FLEKNLLAAEDV
-890 ASSETLTA
+890 AGLPLLA
-898 MLERG
+898 GMIARG
-903 DTRIVASDVDGG
+903 DTRIVARDVDGG
-915 VHFNAEFRNASYLQ
+915 VHFNAAFRNADYLD
-929 EALTALGEADGV
+929 EALTALGDGEDGTPS
-941 ALDADERARIVDLYE
+941 ATERAQILDLYE
-956 AVFSHASFTGRS
+956 AVFGHASFTGRS

-985 SKLLLAVGEVRLS
+985 SKLLLAVDE
-998 ALEAGVDAAVIARL
+998 ARL
-1012 DRHYSQIR
+1012 DAIRSGAKRDTVERLERHYEAIR
-1020 EGIGVHKSPAE
+1020 AGIGVHKSPAN

-1071 VVAEGAI
+1071 VIAGGVA
-1078 RFEPRIVRAEEFLD
+1078 RFEPGLVRVQEFLE
-1092 ASSTLT
+1092 APSTLNS
-1098 YIGLDGAPQ
+1098 IGLDGLPQ

-1125 VLHRGGTSGIEVACG
+1125 VLHKAGPAGVRVTRGGQAEVI
-1140 GETDRVEGLS
+1140 EGLT
-1150 LGRADSSAIF
+1150 LGSADSSAIF
-1160 DRTGRI
+1160 DRTGVI
-1166 SRLDVSLGLAD
+1166 SRIDVSLGLAD

>member
-1 MTDGPVTTSGE
+1 MTDGLATTAHKAGAPSG
-12 VRAYSGGDEGS
+12 
-23 GGEGGRVAGRGV
+23 
-35 EGSDVEGRLVDLEG
+35 DVDGRLVDLAG
-49 ERFYRIGHYDLM
+49 ERYYRIGHYDRM
-61 DPFFMSVVSDSDH
+61 DPFLMSVVSDSDH
-74 WMFLSST
+74 WMFLSSS
-81 GALTAGRRDPDNALF
+81 GGLTAGRRDPDNALF

-112 AVSLVRVVRDG
+112 SISLVRVTRDG
-123 RTMLWEPFSTRQQ
+123 RTTLWEPFSTRQQ
-136 GLYRTERALYKSV
+136 GLFRTERALYKSV

-163 DLVFRYSWSNSDA
+163 GLVFRYSWSNSDA
-176 YGFVRQSEIRNTSH
+176 YGFVRQSEVRNVSDGAA
-190 TSVWVEFLDG
+190 SVEVLDG

-223 YKRTETAEDTGL
+223 YKRTETAEGTSL

-258 AWTTGLA
+258 AWTAGLA
-265 SAAGPVS
+265 SA
-272 TTVLLSEIQLDAF
+272 TVLLSEIQCDAF
-285 RAGATVAAETD
+285 RAGAVVTAETD

-302 AYLISAS
+302 AYLVSGSFA
-309 LELPAGESADWLIVA
+309 LAARETADWLVVA
-324 EVELD
+324 EVEQD

-338 DVATIGVKARVLGD
+338 DVAVPGIKNRVLAD
-352 VARGTANLVRIVGET
+352 VASGTAKLVRIVGAT
-367 DGLQS
+367 DGLQA

-396 DHGYVVSRDDLRAY
+396 DHGYLVSREDLRAY
-410 LSKTNAP
+410 LAKTNAP
-417 VDARH
+417 VGARH
-422 AAFLEALPA
+422 AAFLDALPA
-431 SLSRDELIE
+431 SLLRHDLMAR
-440 QVAAVGDID
+440 VAAVGDVD

-478 RLKDAQGQPTLNY
+478 RLKDDQGQPMLNY

-513 EAMLFKFADSSTIDG
+513 EAMLFKFADSSTVDG

-540 WEELDVED
+540 WEILDLED

-568 EVADRYRPGSLTP
+568 EVADRHRPGSLIP

-608 DTIDFDDDVNAAA
+608 DTIDFDQVVNDAAM
-621 LERAARIGSDGK
+621 ERAGRIGSDGK
-633 AVLSADGD
+633 AVVDADGE

-693 LYYVRRY
+693 LCYLRRY
-700 LNFLDEQCAASGLD
+700 LAFLDEQFAASGLD
-714 EVEIS
+714 EFEIS
-719 ASVAQFVRVVA
+719 APVAKCMQAVA
-730 KAFDDHADLA
+730 KAFEDHSDLA
-740 KGAISDRDRKALLD
+740 QGDVSDRDRKALLD
-754 RLGAAGS
+754 RLGAAGT
-761 AYRATA
+761 AYRASA
-767 YDPPSRGAGATVA
+767 YDTTTRGVADTVA
-780 MSEIRGFIEGALRH
+780 VPEIRAFIASALRH
-794 ADHTIAI
+794 ADNTIAT

-811 YNIMLVS
+811 YNIMQVS
-818 NDGIAVRHLTEMLE
+818 GGGVVVTHLNEMLE

-843 EAGEVADLLDALRA
+843 GAGEVADLLDALRA
-857 SELYRADQNSY
+857 SALYRADQNSY
-868 ILYPDHELPH
+868 ILYPDRELPH
-878 FLEKNTLSADDV
+878 FLDKNLVSDKEA
-890 ASSETLTA
+890 ASSGLLAA

-903 DTRIVASDVDGG
+903 DTRIVARDIGG
-915 VHFNAEFRNASYLQ
+915 GIHFHPAFRNAAYLG
-929 EALTALGEADGV
+929 EVLAALGESDYGSLVAD
-941 ALDADERARIVDLYE
+941 DRARVLDIYE
-956 AVFSHASFTGRS
+956 AVFEHASFTGRS

-985 SKLLLAVGEVRLS
+985 SKLLLAVDEARQGAIHTGASASVMERL
-998 ALEAGVDAAVIARL
+998 E
-1012 DRHYSQIR
+1012 RHYDQIR
-1020 EGIGVHKSPAE
+1020 AGIGVHKSPAE

-1071 VVAEGAI
+1071 VVERGAV
-1078 RFEPRIVRAEEFLD
+1078 RFEPRIVRTQEFLD
-1092 ASSTLT
+1092 APATLT
-1098 YIGLDGAPQ
+1098 YVGLDGE
-1107 SLALDAG
+1107 LEDVALEAG
-1114 TMGFTL
+1114 TMGFTM

-1125 VLHRGGTSGIEVACG
+1125 VLHRGGTAGIVVTRGDEQ
-1140 GETDRVEGLS
+1140 DRMEGLGLDKARS
-1150 LGRADSSAIF
+1150 AEIFERA
-1160 DRTGRI
+1160 GGI

>member
-1 MTDGPVTTSGE
+1 MTDGLATTADEAGTPSG
-12 VRAYSGGDEGS
+12 VVD
-23 GGEGGRVAGRGV
+23 
-35 EGSDVEGRLVDLEG
+35 GRLVDLAG
-49 ERFYRIGHYDLM
+49 ERYYRIGHYDRM

-81 GALTAGRRDPDNALF
+81 GGLTAGRRDPDNALF

-112 AVSLVRVVRDG
+112 SISLVRVTRDG
-123 RTMLWEPFSTRQQ
+123 RTTLWEPFTTRQE

-163 DLVFRYSWSNSDA
+163 GLVFRYSWSNSEA
-176 YGFVRQSEIRNTSH
+176 YGFVRQSKVLNISGGAALIEI
-190 TSVWVEFLDG
+190 LDG

-223 YKRTETAEDTGL
+223 YKRTEIAEGTHLGL
-235 ALYRLSSIPVDTAE
+235 FRLSSIPVDTAE

-258 AWTTGLA
+258 AWATGLD
-265 SAAGPVS
+265 SA
-272 TTVLLSEIQLDAF
+272 TVLLSEIQCDAF
-285 RAGATVAAETD
+285 RSGAGITAETD

-302 AYLISAS
+302 AYLVSGSFPLA
-309 LELPAGESADWLIVA
+309 AGEAADWLVVA
-324 EVELD
+324 EVEQD

-338 DVATIGVKARVLGD
+338 DVATPGIKDRVLAD
-352 VARGTANLVRIVGET
+352 VASGTARLVRIVGAT
-367 DGLQS
+367 DGLQA

-384 NTLFNAMRGGIP
+384 NALFNAMRGGIP
-396 DHGYVVSRDDLRAY
+396 DHGYLVSRDDLCAY
-410 LSKTNAP
+410 LAKTNALIG
-417 VDARH
+417 ARH
-422 AAFLEALPA
+422 AAFLDALPA
-431 SLSRDELIE
+431 SLPRHDLMAR
-440 QVAAVGDID
+440 VAEAGDID

-478 RLKDAQGQPTLNY
+478 RLKDDHGRPMLNY

-540 WEELDVED
+540 WEVLDLED

-568 EVADRYRPGSLTP
+568 EVADRYRPGSLFP
-581 LLTRKVFT
+581 LLTRKVFS

-608 DTIDFDDDVNAAA
+608 DTIDFDQAVHDAAM
-621 LERAARIGSDGK
+621 ERAGRIGSDGK
-633 AVLSADGD
+633 AVLDANGA

-684 VGNGVSMVT
+684 VGNGLSMVT

-700 LNFLDEQCAASGLD
+700 LSFFHRQLDASGVN
-714 EVEIS
+714 EVEVSVPVAEFLRAVAS
-719 ASVAQFVRVVA
+719 AFESHLPVG
-730 KAFDDHADLA
+730 KDTGAD
-740 KGAISDRDRKALLD
+740 GERKALLD
-754 RLGAAGS
+754 ALGAAG
-761 AYRATA
+761 AEYRASVYKPA
-767 YDPPSRGAGATVA
+767 GRGGYTTVTMA
-780 MSEIRGFIEGALRH
+780 QLRAFISDALRH
-794 ADHTIAI
+794 ADHTIAT

-811 YNIMLVS
+811 YNIMLPS
-818 NDGIAVRHLTEMLE
+818 HQGIAVSHLSEMLE

-843 EAGEVADLLDALRA
+843 GPTEAADLLDALRA
-857 SELYRADQNSY
+857 SDLYRADQNSY
-868 ILYPDHELPH
+868 ILYPDRELPH
-878 FLEKNTLSADDV
+878 FLEKNLVSAAEV
-890 ASSETLTA
+890 ASSGLLTA
-898 MLERG
+898 MLDRG
-903 DTRIVASDVDGG
+903 DTRIVAKDIDGG
-915 VHFNAEFRNASYLQ
+915 VHFNPAFRNAHYLSD
-929 EALTALGEADGV
+929 ALTALGESDYGSLAATDHARV
-941 ALDADERARIVDLYE
+941 LDIYE
-956 AVFSHASFTGRS
+956 AVFQHASFTGRS

-985 SKLLLAVGEVRLS
+985 SKLLLAVDEARLG
-998 ALEAGVDAAVIARL
+998 AIHVGVGGDIVERL
-1012 DRHYSQIR
+1012 DRHYDQIR
-1020 EGIGVHKSPAE
+1020 AGIGVHKSPAE

-1071 VVAEGAI
+1071 VVEDGSV
-1078 RFEPRIVRAEEFLD
+1078 RFEPKIVRTEEFLE
-1092 ASSTLT
+1092 APATLT
-1098 YIGLDGAPQ
+1098 YVGLDGE
-1107 SLALDAG
+1107 LKDVALEAG

-1125 VLHRGGTSGIEVACG
+1125 VLHRGGTVGIVVTRG
-1140 GETDRVEGLS
+1140 DRQDRVDGLS
-1150 LGRADSSAIF
+1150 LDQVRSAAVF
-1160 DRTGRI
+1160 ARTGRI

>member
-1 MTDGPVTTSGE
+1 MTDGLVTTSDEAG
-12 VRAYSGGDEGS
+12 AHDGD
-23 GGEGGRVAGRGV
+23 V
-35 EGSDVEGRLVDLEG
+35 DGRLVDLAG
-49 ERFYRIGHYDLM
+49 ERFYRIGHYDRM
-61 DPFFMSVVSDSDH
+61 SPFFMSVVSDSDH
-74 WMFLSST
+74 WMFLSSN
-81 GALTAGRRDPDNALF
+81 GGLTAGRRDPDNALF

-112 AVSLVRVVRDG
+112 SITVLRVTRDG
-123 RTMLWEPFSTRQQ
+123 RTTLWEPFSTRQQ
-136 GLYRTERALYKSV
+136 GMYRTERALYKSV

-163 DLVFRYSWSNSDA
+163 GVVFRYSWANSDA
-176 YGFVRQSEIRNTSH
+176 YGFVRQSEIHNTSQSEA
-190 TSVWVEFLDG
+190 SVELLDG
-200 IRNVLPSGVSRRFQ
+200 IRNILPCGISRRFQ

-223 YKRTETAEDTGL
+223 YKRNETADGTDL
-235 ALYRLSSIPVDTAE
+235 ALYRLSSVPVDTAE
-249 PSEALRVNV
+249 PSEALTVNV

-265 SAAGPVS
+265 SAK
-272 TTVLLSEIQLDAF
+272 VLLSEIQIDAF
-285 RAGATVAAETD
+285 RRGAAVAAETD

-302 AYLISAS
+302 AYLVSGS
-309 LELPAGESADWLIVA
+309 LELAAGESAGWLVVA

-329 ASRVRALMR
+329 ASRVRSLMR
-338 DVATIGVKARVLGD
+338 DMAAPGVKDRVLAD
-352 VARGTANLVRIVGET
+352 VACGTANLVRIVGET
-367 DGLQS
+367 DGLQA

-384 NTLFNAMRGGIP
+384 NTLFNSMRGGIP
-396 DHGYVVSRDDLRAY
+396 DHGYEVSRDDLRAY

-417 VDARH
+417 VGVRH
-422 AAFLEALPA
+422 AGFLDALPA
-431 SLSRDELIE
+431 SLTRDQLMGR
-440 QVAAVGDID
+440 VAGVGDVD

-478 RLKDAQGQPTLNY
+478 RLKDAQGKPMLNY

-513 EAMLFKFADSSTIDG
+513 EAMVFKFADSSTVDG

-540 WEELDVED
+540 WEVMDPAEE
-548 DWANIGYW
+548 WSNIGYW

-568 EVADRYRPGSLTP
+568 EVADRHRPGSLTP

-608 DTIDFDDDVNAAA
+608 DTIDFDKEAHDDAMA
-621 LERAARIGSDGK
+621 RAERIGSDGK
-633 AVLSADGD
+633 AALGADGD

-700 LNFLDEQCAASGLD
+700 LAFLDAQFQVSGLVD
-714 EVEIS
+714 VEMS
-719 ASVAQFVRVVA
+719 AAVAQFLRAVGDSFA
-730 KAFDDHADLA
+730 EHSDLA
-740 KGAISDRDRKALLD
+740 NGAISESGRKALLD

-761 AYRATA
+761 AYRAGV
-767 YDPPSRGAGATVA
+767 YDAANRGEQTSISVA
-780 MSEIRGFIEGALRH
+780 KIRDFIEGALRH
-794 ADHTIAI
+794 VDYTIAA

-811 YNIMLVS
+811 YNIMLES
-818 NDGIAVRHLTEMLE
+818 AEGIAVRHLKEMLE

-843 EAGEVADLLDALRA
+843 KAEEVADLLDSLRS

-868 ILYPDHELPH
+868 TLYPDHELPH
-878 FLEKNTLSADDV
+878 FLEKNLLAEHDLAVSALLSA
-890 ASSETLTA
+890 
-898 MLERG
+898 MLDRG
-903 DTRIVASDVDGG
+903 DERIVARDVDGD
-915 VHFNAEFRNASYLQ
+915 VHFNAAFRNADFLR
-929 EALTALGEADGV
+929 EALAAIGDDGGYGSLV
-941 ALDADERARIVDLYE
+941 VEDRTRVLDLYE
-956 AVFSHASFTGRS
+956 AVFQHASFTGRS

-985 SKLLLAVGEVRLS
+985 SKLLLAVDEARLG
-998 ALEAGVDAAVIARL
+998 ALESGVSSAVVERL

-1071 VVAEGAI
+1071 VVADGVV
-1078 RFEPRIVRAEEFLD
+1078 RFEPRIVRVEELLD
-1092 ASSTLT
+1092 APSSLT
-1098 YIGLDGAPQ
+1098 YVGVDGELHT
-1107 SLALDAG
+1107 LALEAG

-1125 VLHRGGTSGIEVACG
+1125 VLHRGGAEGIAVARG
-1140 GETDRVEGLS
+1140 DETDQVDGLS
-1150 LGRADSSAIF
+1150 LGRADSAAVF
-1160 DRTGRI
+1160 DRTGLI

>member
-1 MTDGPVTTSGE
+1 MARILDRFAAAES
-12 VRAYSGGDEGS
+12 
-23 GGEGGRVAGRGV
+23 V
-35 EGSDVEGRLVDLEG
+35 EGSLVDVDG
-49 ERFYRIGHYDLM
+49 AHFYRITHFDAM
-61 DPFFMSVVSDSDH
+61 APFFMSIVSDSDH
-74 WMFLSST
+74 WMFLSSN
-81 GALTAGRRDPDNALF
+81 GGLTAGRRDPDNALF

-102 RIHDASETTG
+102 RIHDSSETTG
-112 AVSLVRVVRDG
+112 SLSLLRVTRDG
-123 RTMLWEPFSTRQQ
+123 QTSLWEPFSTRQQ

-149 YGNRVLFEETNHDL
+149 FGNSVLFEEANLDL
-163 DLVFRYSWSNSDA
+163 GLVFRYSWSNSDA
-176 YGFVRQSEIRNTSH
+176 YGFVRRSEISNVSATDA
-190 TSVWVEFLDG
+190 TVEILDG
-200 IRNVLPSGVSRRFQ
+200 IRNILPSGISRRFQ

-223 YKRTETAEDTGL
+223 YKRTETADGTNL
-235 ALYRLSSIPVDTAE
+235 ALYRLSSIPVDTAI
-249 PSEALRVNV
+249 PSEALKVNV
-258 AWTTGLA
+258 AWTVGLP
-265 SAAGPVS
+265 SPS
-272 TTVLLSEIQLDAF
+272 VLLSEIQCDAF
-285 RAGATVAAETD
+285 RRGETVTAEKD

-302 AYLISAS
+302 AYLVSGSVAIA
-309 LELPAGESADWLIVA
+309 AGESADWLVVA

-329 ASRVRALMR
+329 ASRVRSLMR
-338 DVATIGVKARVLGD
+338 EVATPGIEDLVRAD

-367 DGLQS
+367 DGLQA

-396 DHGYVVSRDDLRAY
+396 DHGYAISRDDLRAY

-417 VDARH
+417 VGLRQAG
-422 AAFLEALPA
+422 FLDSLPA
-431 SLSRDELIE
+431 SLTRDDLMER
-440 QVAAVGDID
+440 VAGVGDVD

-478 RLKDAQGQPTLNY
+478 RLKDAQGKPMLNY

-513 EAMLFKFADSSTIDG
+513 EAMVFKFADSSTVDG

-540 WEELDVED
+540 WEVMDPTEE
-548 DWANIGYW
+548 WSNIGYW

-568 EVADRYRPGSLTP
+568 EVADRHRPGSLTP

-594 YRIRPYEDLLRDPR
+594 YRIRSYEDLLRNPR
-608 DTIDFDDDVNAAA
+608 DTIDFDRGVHDAAMA
-621 LERAARIGSDGK
+621 RAERIGSDGK
-633 AVLSADGD
+633 AVLDAHGN

-650 LLIVALSKLSNFVP
+650 LLLVVLSKLSNFVP

-700 LNFLDEQCAASGLD
+700 LAFLDAQFRASSLD
-714 EVEIS
+714 EVELS
-719 ASVAQFVRVVA
+719 ASVAEFLGA
-730 KAFDDHADLA
+730 IAAALEDHADLA
-740 KGAISDRDRKALLD
+740 TGSHGAGAISDGGRKALLD
-754 RLGAAGS
+754 SLGAAGTT
-761 AYRATA
+761 YRARA
-767 YDPPSRGAGATVA
+767 YDPASRGVDATVA
-780 MSEIRGFIEGALRH
+780 IAEIRDFIRSALIH
-794 ADHTIAI
+794 ADHTIAA
-801 NRRDDGLYHS
+801 NRRSDGLYHS
-811 YNIMLVS
+811 YNIMLES
-818 NDGIAVRHLTEMLE
+818 PDGIAVSHLKEMLE

-843 EAGEVADLLDALRA
+843 GAGEVADLLDALRS

-868 ILYPDHELPH
+868 TLYPDHELPH
-878 FLEKNTLSADDV
+878 FLDKNLLSEEDL
-890 ASSETLTA
+890 ASSALLRA

-903 DTRIVASDVDGG
+903 DERIVARDIDGD
-915 VHFNAEFRNASYLQ
+915 VHFNATFRNGDFLR
-929 EALTALGEADGV
+929 EALAAIGEDDYGSLVAEDGV
-941 ALDADERARIVDLYE
+941 RVLDIYE
-956 AVFSHASFTGRS
+956 DVFQHASFTGRS

-985 SKLLLAVGEVRLS
+985 SKLLLAVDEARLGALRSGAS
-998 ALEAGVDAAVIARL
+998 AELVARL
-1012 DRHYSQIR
+1012 DRHYADIR

-1071 VVAEGAI
+1071 VVTDGTI
-1078 RFEPRIVRAEEFLD
+1078 SFEPRIVRVEEFLEEP
-1092 ASSTLT
+1092 SSLT
-1098 YIGLDGAPQ
+1098 HVGLDGG
-1107 SLALDAG
+1107 LHTIALEAG

-1125 VLHRGGTSGIEVACG
+1125 VLHRGGAAGIDVTRGADAG
-1140 GETDRVEGLS
+1140 RGDGLS
-1150 LGRADSSAIF
+1150 LTRADSAAIF
-1160 DRTGRI
+1160 DRTGLI